1 MLVGAGI
8 RFIQPGV
15 ASGGRQ
21 ELDTPLN
28 NFDVA
33 GILTRHILVI

>member
-1 MLVGAGI
+1 MLIGSGV